1 MKTTLLMLA
10 TVALTVSVPVHAEGN
25 YEAGKA
31 KSTTCAAC
39 HGADGNSTVPSFPR
53 LAGQHR
59 DYLLQALHE
68 YKTGKRTNPIMG
80 AQVQALSDTDMEDL
94 ILIRAYGKRT
104 GAAKRSARFLL
115 VPCVGGRYSVHWRN
129 G

>member
-1 MKTTLLMLA
+1 MKTTLLILA
-10 TVALTVSVPVHAEGN
+10 TAALAASFPAHAAGD

-68 YKTGKRTNPIMG
+68 YKIGARKNPIMSG
-80 AQVQALSDTDMEDL
+80 QVQALSDTDMEDL
-94 ILIRAYGKRT
+94 TTYFSRQKGLTLKY
-104 GAAKRSARFLL
+104 
-115 VPCVGGRYSVHWRN
+115 
-129 G
+129 